1 MNEVELEAG
10 LDPVPHTA
18 PGAGEGV
25 DEGNVCAPERPLRP
39 EDKQR

>member
-1 MNEVELEAG
+1 MNEVELEPG
-10 LDPVPHTA
+10 LDP
-18 PGAGEGV
+18 GEGV